1 MILLSGF
8 SLGVITL
15 IIVILARDFG
25 RLPVAQAFIAMA
37 IAAACYLL
45 KPFVDQ
51 PWKMITADFY
61 TMVPSIFWL
70 VCRLAFTEKPRLISP
85 LGAIAIYTFMAQ
97 AISRHVGVNS
107 ENLTEWRLIGR
118 LIPSYCEY
126 FMVAMGMWTVLS
138 NWEDDLVESRRKL
151 RGVVLAV
158 VGVGVF
164 MVIIPS
170 NTGIARSWLPYL
182 SYSVITLFC
191 GLSLLRGRTGVL
203 FGIQNASGQEP
214 NHVAN
219 ENIEASADAPEEIK
233 KDDVQ
238 ALEQL
243 MAEGF
248 YRTERLTLKMLAEK
262 LKLPEYKTRAL
273 INQTLGYRNFNDY
286 INQLRIN
293 EAAQRLLNEEQTPIL
308 NISLDV
314 GYRSLSSFNRAFK
327 DIQEMTPTE
336 YRLHSN

>member
-1 MILLSGF
+1 VQILILLSGF

-15 IIVILARDFG
+15 VIIILARDFG

-37 IAAACYLL
+37 LAGACYLI

-51 PWKMITADFY
+51 PWKMLTADIY
-61 TMVPSIFWL
+61 TMVPSLFWL
-70 VCRLAFTEKPRLISP
+70 LCRLAFTDKPRLLSP
-85 LGAIAIYTFMAQ
+85 LGAIALYTFMAQ
-97 AISRHVGVNS
+97 AISRHVGINS

-164 MVIIPS
+164 MIIIPS

-182 SYSVITLFC
+182 SYLGMCLFC

-203 FGIQNASGQEP
+203 FGIQPPSGQEP
-214 NHVAN
+214 SDVTK
-219 ENIEASADAPEEIK
+219 ENIDASTDAPEEIK

-293 EAAQRLLNEEQTPIL
+293 EAAQRLLNEKQTPIL

-336 YRLHSN
+336 YRQ